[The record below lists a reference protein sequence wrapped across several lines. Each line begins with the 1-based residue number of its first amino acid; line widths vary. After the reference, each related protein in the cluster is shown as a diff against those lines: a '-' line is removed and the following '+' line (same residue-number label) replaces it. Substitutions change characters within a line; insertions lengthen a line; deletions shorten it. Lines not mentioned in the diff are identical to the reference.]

1 MMSPFIHKDAFAFFS
16 PSGYNAGT
24 QRGGYL
30 RSQGHEEDTHMAI
43 ERQKEIRRRRKRRE
57 KLRKLRAKLAQA
69 TTEEERQRII
79 EKIRRI
85 SLRAPI
91 EV

>member
-1 MMSPFIHKDAFAFFS
+1 
-16 PSGYNAGT
+16 
-24 QRGGYL
+24 
-30 RSQGHEEDTHMAI
+30 MAI

-57 KLRKLRAKLAQA
+57 KLRKLRAKLARA
-69 TTEEERQRII
+69 ESEAERQRII

>member
-1 MMSPFIHKDAFAFFS
+1 
-16 PSGYNAGT
+16 
-24 QRGGYL
+24 
-30 RSQGHEEDTHMAI
+30 MAI

-69 TTEEERQRII
+69 TTEAERQRII

-85 SLRAPI
+85 SLRAPL